1 VLVLLVLLAA
11 LVGVGTVGTVV
22 GAQVAVAWAGVMAIG
37 MVEVDKAATMA
48 VVAADEVVAVV
59 QMAVA
64 VQMEAVVCMV
74 VCLGEA
80 RAAAVRVRSR

>member
-11 LVGVGTVGTVV
+11 LVGVG
-22 GAQVAVAWAGVMAIG
+22 
-37 MVEVDKAATMA
+37 
-48 VVAADEVVAVV
+48 AADEVVAVV